1 MATNKKSSGSA
12 QNKKTADSKK
22 TNMKET
28 SKVKRFFKYF
38 FLTIV
43 MLGLIG
49 LVVGLGYIFAV
60 VKTAPDLDVN
70 SILNLNQP
78 SMLYDDAGE
87 FIDNLPTQEER
98 YVISYDEMPQNLV
111 NAYISIEDE
120 RFRNHKGIDVRRIIG
135 AALRDV
141 LVIIKGKR
149 QFLVMLK
156 DLLSHIVLNLCPH
169 DMPVISDKIIAKAL
183 NCHKNDHNPSQKK
196 NL

>member
-60 VKTAPDLDVN
+60 IKTAPDLDVN
-70 SILNLNQP
+70 SVLNLNQP

-98 YVISYDEMPQNLV
+98 YVISYNEIL
-111 NAYISIEDE
+111 AEKIED
-120 RFRNHKGIDVRRIIG
+120 
-135 AALRDV
+135 
-141 LVIIKGKR
+141 
-149 QFLVMLK
+149 
-156 DLLSHIVLNLCPH
+156 DLLLRHDFPGIENITSDLIKTQKSYLNVVNNVLWKQLF
-169 DMPVISDKIIAKAL
+169 
-183 NCHKNDHNPSQKK
+183 
-196 NL
+196 

>member
-49 LVVGLGYIFAV
+49 LVVGLGYIFV
-60 VKTAPDLDVN
+60 
-70 SILNLNQP
+70 LNLNQP

-98 YVISYDEMPQNLV
+98 YVISYNEMPENLV

-120 RFRNHKGIDVRRIIG
+120 RFRTHKGIDVRRIIG

-141 LVIIKGKR
+141 VVIIKGEGGVHGASTIT
-149 QFLVMLK
+149 QQLVKNTVLIDEASRE
-156 DLLSHIVLNLCPH
+156 DLIL
-169 DMPVISDKIIAKAL
+169 
-183 NCHKNDHNPSQKK
+183 
-196 NL
+196 